1 MKTVF
6 KKIIWLF
13 IFAPVVYLVI
23 IWNKLPE
30 KVALHFDLRGN
41 PDRYGNKNELWFVA
55 ILLTVISIGSYLL
68 LTNLHR
74 IDPKRYAK
82 DDKGR
87 FFNIGITITIFIS
100 FIHFLVINSS
110 LQGNIKFGPSFILS
124 AIGVLLAILGN
135 YMYNIKPNY
144 FVGMRLPWT
153 LENEENWKK
162 THQLAGRLWFGMGII
177 LAIVCFWLPRESA
190 LIVFL
195 SGIAVMTLIPAIYSY
210 RLFVKQK
217 RNKQI

>member
-1 MKTVF
+1 MKAIL
-6 KKIIWLF
+6 KKVIWLF
-13 IFAPVVYLVI
+13 IFAPVVYLII

-30 KVALHFDLRGN
+30 KVALHFDMQGN
-41 PDRYGNKNELWFVA
+41 PDRYGSKNEMWFTA
-55 ILLTVISIGSYLL
+55 IVLTGISIGCYLL

-82 DDKGR
+82 EDKGR
-87 FFNIGITITIFIS
+87 FLNIGITITIFIS
-100 FIHFLVINSS
+100 LIHFLIVYSA
-110 LQGNIKFGPSFILS
+110 LQGSIKFGPGFVLS
-124 AIGVLLAILGN
+124 AIGVLFAILGN

-144 FVGMRLPWT
+144 FVGIRLPWT

-162 THQLAGRLWFGMGII
+162 THQLAGRLWFGAGII
-177 LAIVCFWLPRESA
+177 LAIVCFLLPGKSA

-195 SGIAVMTLIPAIYSY
+195 SGTAVMTLIPAIYSY

-217 RNKQI
+217 RNQ